1 MAFILTFS
9 ACNLLYICGLISFIS
24 SLRMFKY
31 YLCSILFP
39 LVLSLPLSTTP
50 ISIPS
55 SLCAAFWT
63 ISSSL
68 FSYSLSF
75 QLCQICFGTCLLR
88 FGIQLLYSYIQ
99 RLLVLP
105 QIWWALLCIFL
116 FTAYNFKFIS
126 LNIKIIVSILFLV
139 TAVKLLW
146 LFLLSRLFSPDERH
160 SWCSV
165 SLCH

>member
-1 MAFILTFS
+1 MDEYNISFSSGSCCYYKEVSSQPICHSFKGVLSFLLGCCEDFLFVFVCCSFPLKSSMAFILTFS
-9 ACNLLYICGLISFIS
+9 ACNLLYICGLMSFIS

-68 FSYSLSF
+68 FLYSLSF
-75 QLCQICFGTCLLR
+75 QLCQICFETCLLR
-88 FGIQLLYSYIQ
+88 FGFQLLYSYIQ

-105 QIWWALLCIFL
+105 QI
-116 FTAYNFKFIS
+116 
-126 LNIKIIVSILFLV
+126 
-139 TAVKLLW
+139 
-146 LFLLSRLFSPDERH
+146 
-160 SWCSV
+160 
-165 SLCH
+165 